1 MNKLILKISS
11 LLFVVTLLSCES
23 KKKSEGS
30 DETTVVVN
38 TEVSESALNHDF
50 TLRMKFKNADYIQN
64 NLNNQNSQRGM
75 EVGNNSFA
83 VVFLA
88 STVTQPNHEVQI
100 QFDLLDFDLTPGSF
114 STDKVMLIHSDTEDE
129 REAVMTSKSFKVE
142 VTAVTPFETESGMG
156 ITLQS
161 YKVNGTFS
169 GVFTSMM
176 GTEYEVKHGAF
187 NNAILSTIKT
197 Q

>member
-23 KKKSEGS
+23 KKKSEHS

-38 TEVSESALNHDF
+38 TEVSESTLNHDF
-50 TLRMKFKNADYIQN
+50 KLSMKFKDSDYIQN
-64 NLNNQNSQRGM
+64 NLNNQNSQSGM

-88 STVTQPNHEVQI
+88 STVAQPNHEVQI
-100 QFDLLDFDLTPGSF
+100 QFDLLDFNFSPGSF
-114 STDKVMLIHSDTEDE
+114 STEKAMLIQSDTEDE
-129 REAVMTSKSFKVE
+129 REAVMTSKNFKIE
-142 VTAVTPFETESGMG
+142 ITAVSPFESESGMG

-169 GVFTSMM
+169 GVFKSMT
-176 GTEYEVKHGAF
+176 GTEYEVKQGTF
-187 NNAILSTIKT
+187 SNAIFSTIKT
-197 Q
+197 